1 MLNLLMTTVKMTEK
15 NKVFNVKK
23 QHFIESAWTDESLG
37 TIKEG
42 EVRMRIEKFA
52 YTSNNTTY
60 AVAGDYIGYWKFFPS
75 QRGSEW
81 GIIPCWGFAKV
92 VESQVDGIS
101 VGEQFYGFFPMST
114 HITVQPGQIRADG
127 FTDIV
132 AHRSALPVIYNRYM
146 RCAGDPFYNAETEA
160 EQLLFRPLF
169 TTSFLIDYMFQ
180 ESNYFEAEQIILTSA
195 SSKTALGLAHCL
207 KNAPTPKKIIGLTSA
222 GNLEFVN
229 GLGYYD
235 EVLTYQDYQKIETKP
250 SCIVDFSGNNDLQA
264 DLQLLLG
271 DHLKYNCLVGMV
283 HWSERLGEKKQSKKG
298 VMFFA
303 PTYAQNLVKEIGF
316 PAFSEKVSS
325 EFLSFVEQS
334 KNWIK
339 VQYHESDTA
348 FQSLHQAITSGNIN
362 PKEGHI
368 VTL

>member
-1 MLNLLMTTVKMTEK
+1 MIET

-23 QHFIESAWTDESLG
+23 NHFIDSEWTDNALDP
-37 TIKEG
+37 INQG
-42 EVRMRIEKFA
+42 EVILRIEKFA

-75 QRGSEW
+75 SKGDDW

-92 VESQVDGIS
+92 IQSQVDEIKA
-101 VGEQFYGFFPMST
+101 GEQFYGFFPMST

-132 AHRSALPVIYNRYM
+132 DHRSKLPIIYNRYM
-146 RCAGDPFYNAETEA
+146 RCEGDPFYNTDTEA

-207 KNAPTPKKIIGLTSA
+207 KNIENSKKVIGLTSK
-222 GNLEFVN
+222 GNVDFVKS
-229 GLGYYD
+229 LGYYD
-235 EVLTYQDYQKIETKP
+235 TVLTYEDYQNIEVKA

-264 DLQLLLG
+264 DLQTLLG
-271 DHLKYNCLVGMV
+271 DQLKYNCLVGMV
-283 HWSERLGEKKQSKKG
+283 HWSERVGEKKQQNKG
-298 VMFFA
+298 IMFFA

-325 EFLSFVEQS
+325 EFHSFVAQS
-334 KNWIK
+334 KSWIK
-339 VQYHESDTA
+339 VQDHNSNEA
-348 FQSLHQAITSGNIN
+348 FESLHQAITSGQIN

-368 VTL
+368 VKL